1 MCDASQT
8 PVMQITHQIIT
19 LLISCS
25 VITGCA
31 TEKYEAKPISVDKI
45 TSKILSKDPHN
56 PDFLDYL
63 KRQGYQETNLLHRE
77 WGVDELT
84 LCALY
89 FHPKLEV
96 TKAQLGL
103 AIAQVKSASQKQT
116 PTLTGSLAHSDLS
129 NGDKRPW
136 AYGLNVEIPIETTNK
151 NEVRQEEAEANV
163 EATRM
168 DIADTAWQLRSD
180 ITQTLISL
188 EQNIAN
194 MALLQEELANQDEIY
209 NMLLK
214 RVDKGLASKT
224 ELSTFQITELKTQ
237 SEINISKAHSE
248 EIEAV
253 LASNVGLSLDKFKQI
268 NLKPLDIDVTLA
280 QKISILDTN
289 FVNKGLQET
298 TLLNR
303 IDIRRSLA
311 RYKAA
316 EAKVKLEIAKQIPD
330 ISLSPGIAFE
340 YGDSIWSLG
349 FSTLLGLTNKMQIQ
363 IEEAKQLREVEG
375 LQFEAL
381 QSKIISDLNQAYS
394 NYVAN
399 KTKLDQTIIQEKN
412 QSQQFQKLQKQFDA
426 GLIDRLELK
435 QARLNNIILQQQV
448 SDAKFD
454 LLKATNVIEDMMQHP
469 IYNNFELPNLITTH

>member
-8 PVMQITHQIIT
+8 PVMQISNKIIT
-19 LLISCS
+19 LFISCS
-25 VITGCA
+25 IFTGCA
-31 TEKYEAKPISVDKI
+31 TEKYVAKPISVAKT
-45 TSKILSKDPHN
+45 TSKILSKDPRN
-56 PDFLDYL
+56 PEFLDYL
-63 KRQGYQETNLLHRE
+63 KKQGYQESNLSQHE
-77 WGVDELT
+77 WGIDELT
-84 LCALY
+84 LCTLY

-96 TKAQLGL
+96 SKAQLGL
-103 AIAQVKSASQKQT
+103 AIAQVKSASQKPS

-151 NEVRQEEAEANV
+151 SEVRLEEAEANV
-163 EATRM
+163 EASRM
-168 DIADTAWQLRSD
+168 EIADTAWQLRSD
-180 ITQTLISL
+180 ITKTLIAL
-188 EQNIAN
+188 EQNYAN
-194 MALLQEELANQDEIY
+194 MELLQDALTSQDEIY
-209 NMLLK
+209 NMLQK

-224 ELSTFQITELKTQ
+224 ELNTVQLAQLKTQ

-248 EIEAV
+248 EIKAV
-253 LASNVGLSLDKFKQI
+253 LASNVGLTLDKFKQI

-280 QKISILDTN
+280 QNISILDTN
-289 FVNKGLQET
+289 FLNRGLQEK

-311 RYKAA
+311 KYKAA
-316 EAKVKLEIAKQIPD
+316 EAKVKLEIARQIPD

-349 FSTLLGLTNKMQIQ
+349 FSALLGLTNKMHTQIA
-363 IEEAKQLREVEG
+363 EAKQLREVEG
-375 LQFEAL
+375 SQFEAL
-381 QSKIISDLNQAYS
+381 QSQIISDLNQSYT

-399 KTKLDQTIIQEKN
+399 KAKLDQTIIQEKS
-412 QSQQFQKLQKQFDA
+412 QLQQFQKLQKQFDA

-435 QARLNNIILQQQV
+435 QANLNNLILQQQV

-454 LLKATNVIEDMMQHP
+454 LLKATNAIEGVMQHP
-469 IYNNFELPNLITTH
+469 IYNSFEMQNLITPN

>member
-8 PVMQITHQIIT
+8 PVMQISNKIIT

-25 VITGCA
+25 IISGCA
-31 TEKYEAKPISVDKI
+31 TEKYAAKPISVDKT
-45 TSKILSKDPHN
+45 TSNILSKDPHN
-56 PDFLDYL
+56 PDFLEYL
-63 KRQGYQETNLLHRE
+63 NKQGYQETNILHRE

-103 AIAQVKSASQKQT
+103 AIAQVKSASQKQS
-116 PTLTGSLAHSDLS
+116 PTLTGSLAHSNLS

-151 NEVRQEEAEANV
+151 SEIRLEEAEANV
-163 EATRM
+163 EAARM

-180 ITQTLISL
+180 ITKTLIAL
-188 EQNIAN
+188 EQNFAYIE
-194 MALLQEELANQDEIY
+194 LLQEELANQDEIY
-209 NMLLK
+209 NMLQK
-214 RVDKGLASKT
+214 RVDNGLASKT
-224 ELSTFQITELKTQ
+224 EFSIVQLALLKTQ
-237 SEINISKAHSE
+237 SEINISKAHAE

-253 LASNVGLSLDKFKQI
+253 LASNVGLSLSKFKQI
-268 NLKPLDIDVTLA
+268 NLKPLDIDNTLA
-280 QKISILDTN
+280 PKTSVLDPN
-289 FVNKGLQET
+289 FVNKSLQET

-311 RYKAA
+311 KYKAA
-316 EAKVKLEIAKQIPD
+316 EAKVKLEIARQIPD

-349 FSTLLGLTNKMQIQ
+349 FSALLGLTNKMQIQ

-381 QSKIISDLNQAYS
+381 QSQIISNLNQSYT

-399 KTKLDQTIIQEKN
+399 KAKLDQTIIQEKN
-412 QSQQFQKLQKQFDA
+412 QSQLFQKLQKQFDA

-435 QARLNNIILQQQV
+435 QAKLNNIILQQQV

-454 LLKATNVIEDMMQHP
+454 LLKATNAIEDVMQHP
-469 IYNNFELPNLITTH
+469 ISNSFELPNLITPN

>member
-8 PVMQITHQIIT
+8 PVMQISNKILT

-25 VITGCA
+25 IITGCA
-31 TEKYEAKPISVDKI
+31 TEKYQAKPISVDK
-45 TSKILSKDPHN
+45 TTLKILSKDPYS

-63 KRQGYQETNLLHRE
+63 NKQGYQETNILHRE

-103 AIAQVKSASQKQT
+103 AIAQVKSASQKQS

-136 AYGLNVEIPIETTNK
+136 AYGLNIEIPIETTNK
-151 NEVRQEEAEANV
+151 SEVRLEEAEANV
-163 EATRM
+163 EAARM

-180 ITQTLISL
+180 ITKTLIAL
-188 EQNIAN
+188 EQNFSNIE
-194 MALLQEELANQDEIY
+194 LLQEKLANQDETY
-209 NMLLK
+209 NMLQK
-214 RVDKGLASKT
+214 RLDKGLASKT
-224 ELSTFQITELKTQ
+224 ELSIVQFAQLKTQ

-268 NLKPLDIDVTLA
+268 NLKPLNIDDTLA

-289 FVNKGLQET
+289 FVNKSLQET

-311 RYKAA
+311 KYKAA

-349 FSTLLGLTNKMQIQ
+349 FSALLGLTNKMQIQ

-381 QSKIISDLNQAYS
+381 QSQIISDLSQAYTNYAS
-394 NYVAN
+394 NKA
-399 KTKLDQTIIQEKN
+399 KLDQTIIQQKN

-435 QARLNNIILQQQV
+435 QAKLNNIILQQQV
-448 SDAKFD
+448 SEAKFE
-454 LLKATNVIEDMMQHP
+454 LLKATNNIEDVMQHP
-469 IYNNFELPNLITTH
+469 IYNSFELPNLITPN